1 MLIVSVGNSVKVTPL
16 DTTIFKSKEPIIGK
30 VLKIN
35 HFKTEMI
42 VVGYQ
47 GATLKGRLIR
57 LNEKK
62 FNIEKTRIPKQLG
75 DKIEL
80 YTKINFVRLPI
91 KDIALSNNVYRKVE
105 TKSFDEVTVFN
116 VKAFG
121 PDTLVY
127 RYYNLTNPYKPVL
140 KAVRVKLENG
150 EVVSEGELNFKNFNL
165 NVAKQIHE
173 ELKLGKEDKVY
184 VIANKGE
191 IFYSTDNKEDLYWD
205 LYRFLLNKDM
215 INILDLEI
223 FTNKI

>member
-1 MLIVSVGNSVKVTPL
+1 MIILSVGNSVKVTPL

-47 GATLKGRLIR
+47 GGKLEGRLIK
-57 LNEKK
+57 LNQKN
-62 FNIEKTRIPKQLG
+62 FNIEKTRIPKQLSER
-75 DKIEL
+75 IEI

-91 KDIALSNNVYRKVE
+91 KDIALSNNIYRKVE
-105 TKSFDEVTVFN
+105 TKSFDDVTVFN
-116 VKAFG
+116 VKEFG

-127 RYYNLTNPYKPVL
+127 RYYEYPNPYKPVL

-150 EVVSEGELNFKNFNL
+150 EVVSEGERNFKNFNL
-165 NVAKQIHE
+165 TVAKQIHE

-191 IFYSTDNKEDLYWD
+191 FIYSTDNKEDLYWD
-205 LYRFLLNKDM
+205 LYKLLLNKDM

>member
-1 MLIVSVGNSVKVTPL
+1 MIILSVGNSVKVTPL
-16 DTTIFKSKEPIIGK
+16 DTTIFNSKEPIIGK

-47 GATLKGRLIR
+47 GGRLEGRLIK

-91 KDIALSNNVYRKVE
+91 KDIALSKAKYRKVE
-105 TKSFDEVTVFN
+105 TKSFGEVTVFN

-121 PDTLVY
+121 PDNLVY
-127 RYYNLTNPYKPVL
+127 RYYEYPNQYKPVL
-140 KAVRVKLENG
+140 KALRIKLENG
-150 EVVSEGELNFKNFNL
+150 EVVSEGESNFKNFNL
-165 NVAKQIHE
+165 NLAKQVHK
-173 ELKLGKEDKVY
+173 ELKSGEEKKVY
-184 VIANKGE
+184 VITHKGE
-191 IFYSTDNKEDLYWD
+191 IVYSTDNKEDLYWD
-205 LYRFLLNKDM
+205 LYKLLLNKDM
-215 INILDLEI
+215 TNILDLEI